1 MHMPRSQQRA
11 HYHIRLS
18 CAQLTLEAQNT
29 GTRATEYTLWPNVDQ
44 IKEMISANVSLVFD
58 FTGKRL
64 FSLRV
69 CFHQDEEGGRCCLI
83 IFRFIQKEKKKKEFS
98 PLPDTFHVP
107 LKVMLSTLM
116 PELHSS
122 VHFRAFLLFS
132 ITSLPHTI
140 QAGLNYPRFKQKT
153 R

>member
-1 MHMPRSQQRA
+1 MLPDNFQ
-11 HYHIRLS
+11 I
-18 CAQLTLEAQNT
+18 
-29 GTRATEYTLWPNVDQ
+29 YT
-44 IKEMISANVSLVFD
+44 K
-58 FTGKRL
+58 GK
-64 FSLRV
+64 
-69 CFHQDEEGGRCCLI
+69 
-83 IFRFIQKEKKKKEFS
+83 KKKKEFS